1 MTAAV
6 DAIGM
11 ITTINVIAN
20 VTDGQGQ
27 GMIFVSD
34 SFFGM
39 EAGLEAQESCN
50 FQGAKYKSHLAREME
65 GNLLFVRDLHIFY

>member
-27 GMIFVSD
+27 GMIFVPD
-34 SFFGM
+34 SFGM
-39 EAGLEAQESCN
+39 EAGPEAQESCN